1 MVVIGIQQS
10 NLNRIKNSVLLTS
23 DCYTFTESE
32 VDPIKILFYK
42 LPKCR
47 YLAVSGDKKM
57 LKRLVIFESLSNITY
72 TYRLIIIQIFEK
84 LFHFE
89 KHFFRK

>member
-32 VDPIKILFYK
+32 VGPIKILFYK